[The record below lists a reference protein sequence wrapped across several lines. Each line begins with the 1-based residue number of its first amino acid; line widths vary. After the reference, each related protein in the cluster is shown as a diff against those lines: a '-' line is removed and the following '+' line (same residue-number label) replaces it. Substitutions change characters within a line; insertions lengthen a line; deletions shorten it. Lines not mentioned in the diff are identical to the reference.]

1 MEIFKKLS
9 EIDFKTLSIIL
20 LLIMS
25 LILGFGW
32 LHTDTSSKKLIDK
45 IEKDNKEIQ
54 IEKEKLLK
62 EIKDLDTNIE
72 KVEKDIQKKD
82 DKIKK
87 LEISLKEYDR
97 KLSYSNSELKKEKM
111 KRSET
116 VKKIEEIEKNP
127 IKKEGNN
134 LIESLKEKVNN

>member
-20 LLIMS
+20 LLIAS

-62 EIKDLDTNIE
+62 DIKDLDTNIE

-87 LEISLKEYDR
+87 LEISLFLGHY
-97 KLSYSNSELKKEKM
+97 L
-111 KRSET
+111 
-116 VKKIEEIEKNP
+116 
-127 IKKEGNN
+127 
-134 LIESLKEKVNN
+134 